1 MLVFNFVQTSSY
13 YFKDKLKLFTL
24 LVWAANT
31 LPALLF
37 VFYVY
42 GKIIFTGLTL
52 SPTLPCRAN
61 GSMLDALLLMLPVSF
76 ISAHFYHKTK
86 NFYIGAFINAML
98 FAWAAVGTDLITFL
112 G

>member
-1 MLVFNFVQTSSY
+1 YCEILPMCFR
-13 YFKDKLKLFTL
+13 L
-24 LVWAANT
+24 LVSASNS

-37 VFYVY
+37 VLYVCL
-42 GKIIFTGLTL
+42 KIIFTGLTPITNAAM
-52 SPTLPCRAN
+52 SRAN

-76 ISAHFYHKTK
+76 ISTGFYHKTK
-86 NFYIGAFINAML
+86 NLYIGAFLNALL